1 MPQTTATI
9 PVEEQEDSSD
19 DEETNYTLQ
28 EALDDWYFGKAQTT
42 VANYKHRVNDFRKWY
57 RNNYHGREI
66 DVGLKRKHLRLYFAL
81 KAKTCTQLRTTVV
94 VIKSLTKHLKKRRIT
109 STDVGAGFSSGKQG
123 PPKYSRNMS
132 AKDVNLFFSV
142 ANERN
147 DPSTFYLCQLLAYC
161 GIRRTALSRIAAS
174 DIIQSIHQQ
183 KKTYHVIVRK
193 AKGNKSR
200 QVAIHSKV
208 GEGLWKWAQSLSTI
222 HLFPSKKN
230 PGHPLNAASLA
241 QRIARIAKKVGL
253 PHTSMHHFRHWFCS
267 NSLQNGAD
275 LATVAAQMGHA
286 SVSVTSRYCH
296 PSKSNCS
303 AMIDL
308 TTESGENQTFEHKKS
323 KSKKVE
329 NIPKKVAVKQG
340 NSVSL

>member
-57 RNNYHGREI
+57 RSNYHGRDI
-66 DVGLKRKHLRLYFAL
+66 DVGLKRKHLRLYFAF
-81 KAKTCTQLRTTVV
+81 KAKTCKQLRTTVV

-230 PGHPLNAASLA
+230 PGHSLNAASLA

-253 PHTSMHHFRHWFCS
+253 PHTSMHHFRHFYCS

-275 LATVAAQMGHA
+275 IATVAAQMGHSSCITTQA
-286 SVSVTSRYCH
+286 YCH
-296 PSKSNCS
+296 SSKSNVS

-308 TTESGENQTFEHKKS
+308 TTESGGNITLEYKKS
-323 KSKKVE
+323 KTKIPKNKSKKGS
-329 NIPKKVAVKQG
+329 IKQG
-340 NSVSL
+340 NSVTL